1 MKIILALACLVIFFS
16 GCVSPQPQSYPSY
29 NIGKD
34 SETNNKDNYIIKK
47 NTYYIEHIE
56 DNREIDY
63 QEMYFEGF
71 GEEQEDL
78 EYE

>member
-1 MKIILALACLVIFFS
+1 MIFFFS
-16 GCVSPQPQSYPSY
+16 GCITSQPSY
-29 NIGKD
+29 YSTYSPNQCLTKD
-34 SETNNKDNYIIKK
+34 DYIIKTD
-47 NTYYIEHIE
+47 TYYIGDDE
-56 DNREIDY
+56 EIDY